1 MGFNYER
8 RIHMQNH
15 EQCKEEMIELLTTV
29 SEIMWS
35 GGLLLLDMMHRGYL
49 DELMTEDDE
58 EYNKKVELLKRHKEL
73 FTGDLFGEL
82 TFIVITAKQNIEKL
96 IGLVSANEENSTVE
110 LFKAAFVM
118 YANHYRPWEVKF
130 SLEKMIGNNVSLEKI
145 FLSYLKENERYT
157 DCLKRYSEEGYIGK

>member
-1 MGFNYER
+1 
-8 RIHMQNH
+8 MQNH

-96 IGLVSANEENSTVE
+96 IGLF
-110 LFKAAFVM
+110 LRM
-118 YANHYRPWEVKF
+118 R
-130 SLEKMIGNNVSLEKI
+130 KI
-145 FLSYLKENERYT
+145 LLWSFLRQRLSCMR
-157 DCLKRYSEEGYIGK
+157 IIIVHGK